1 MSQIKGF
8 EHASLATMQR
18 NRHSPLLRVKIKDS
32 ICKLFDNVHHKIKV
46 HKIRSFKNECKV
58 LLCKMTKF
66 QDLLYSRV
74 SVVNNMVQYGFKIHG
89 ESISLGHLS
98 KHPAKE
104 HNRST
109 VIWHVLIYMNTY
121 ISIRTFSQIF
131 TKFHRNYNIYC
142 ICILLFVT

>member
-32 ICKLFDNVHHKIKV
+32 ICKPFDNVHHKIKV

-58 LLCKMTKF
+58 LLRKMTKF

-89 ESISLGHLS
+89 ESISLGQSQQTSRKRTQQINSDLACLDIHECIHEYKDIFSNLH
-98 KHPAKE
+98 K
-104 HNRST
+104 
-109 VIWHVLIYMNTY
+109 
-121 ISIRTFSQIF
+121 ISQ
-131 TKFHRNYNIYC
+131 K
-142 ICILLFVT
+142 L